1 MRKVIFWTHLLAG
14 VVAGIVILI
23 MSVTGVLL
31 TYEKQMIAWADRS
44 DAALPPAGVSTRRPV
59 DELIQAARGT
69 GEPGGGQTV
78 TGLTISSIAGAPA
91 LATVGTKTLT
101 LNTYTGAVL
110 GESAPNLRAFFR
122 SVTSWHR
129 YIGVDGPWRP
139 VTRALTGW
147 SNFLFLV
154 IVLGGPFLWLPK
166 TWTAAQVRNIAIF
179 RSGLRS
185 KARDFNWHNVIGI
198 WSFVPLVLV
207 VVGALP
213 ISLPWA
219 NRAVYQVVGEEVPT
233 PAGQAGA
240 RGAGAGGRAAGSPRE
255 GGAPDEVREGIGR
268 REGGERLD
276 TRAERAPQVALEP
289 AWARAERQVDGWRT
303 IGARFGGNP
312 NAPLTFTID
321 RGTGGQPQLRGTLTI
336 DRATA
341 EAVKWEP
348 FETQTT
354 GRRLRTFLRFAHT
367 GEFFGIAGQT
377 IAGLA
382 SAGAVVLVWTGI
394 SLALRRFR
402 TWRGRRQLSSEPL
415 SPRRSNAA

>member
-1 MRKVIFWTHLLAG
+1 MRKVIFWIHLLAG
-14 VVAGIVILI
+14 VVAGVVILI

-31 TYEKQMIAWADRS
+31 TYEKQLVAWADRS
-44 DAALPPAGVSTRRPV
+44 DAALPPAGVSTRKPV
-59 DELIQAARGT
+59 DELIQAARLSGLLS
-69 GEPGGGQTV
+69 GENV
-78 TGLTISSIAGAPA
+78 TGLTISSVAGAPA
-91 LATVGTKTLT
+91 LATAGTKTLT
-101 LNTYTGAVL
+101 LNPYTGAVL
-110 GESAPNLRAFFR
+110 GGSAPNLRAFFR

-139 VTRALTGW
+139 FTRALTGW
-147 SNFLFLV
+147 GNVLFLA

-166 TWTAAQVRNIAIF
+166 NWTATQFRNITLF
-179 RSGLRS
+179 RSGLTS

-198 WSFVPLVLV
+198 WSFVPLVLI

-213 ISLPWA
+213 ISFPWA
-219 NRAVYQVVGEEVPT
+219 NRAVYQVVGEEVPQ
-233 PAGQAGA
+233 PAGQAGG
-240 RGAGAGGRAAGSPRE
+240 RGAAAGGSAGAPARE
-255 GGAPDEVREGIGR
+255 GGASREVREGSAR
-268 REGGERLD
+268 REGGERRD
-276 TRAERAPQVALEP
+276 ARAEGAPQVALEP

-303 IGARFGGNP
+303 ISTRFGGNP
-312 NAPLTFTID
+312 SAPLTFTID

-382 SAGAVVLVWTGI
+382 SAGAAVLVWTGL

-402 TWRGRRQLSSEPL
+402 TWRGRRQLSSEPI
-415 SPRRSNAA
+415 SARRSNAA